1 MPLWMRGV
9 KSSRNRNERGDS
21 VVERG
26 LGRFMFVIAR
36 GLLAL
41 LGGVAGYQLA
51 RYIVAEGWWPWP
63 GLTNVLAFNIAFV
76 ICLAGMGYLIA
87 PLFIKGLGFIGV
99 SFENYLQ
106 GLSWPDIAV
115 AILGLIVGLLVAN
128 LIALPFADLPAVG
141 SYLAVLLNVAL
152 GYLGIRLFL
161 KRREEIQSMWSSI
174 GGLKERLRLR
184 SSRHPDL
191 DGKDLDEV
199 DSQRCNLKVLDT
211 SVIIDGRIYD
221 VAKTGFLE
229 GPLVLPRFILLE
241 LQSVADSSDPIR
253 RTRGRRGLDVVNNLQ
268 KTPGVDVEILE
279 IPLKDLHV
287 ESVDE
292 GLVALAKQI
301 GGKVI
306 TTDYNLNKIAQIDG
320 VAVLNVNDLA
330 NAMKP
335 MLLPG
340 ENVTVDVLREGKEPH
355 QGVGYLD
362 DGTMIVVEEGER
374 HIGRRVEVTVT
385 SMLQTSAGRMVFGR
399 LRRENHK

>member
-1 MPLWMRGV
+1 
-9 KSSRNRNERGDS
+9 
-21 VVERG
+21 
-26 LGRFMFVIAR
+26 MFVIAR
-36 GLLAL
+36 SLLAL
-41 LGGVAGYQLA
+41 LGGIAGYQVS
-51 RYIVAEGWWPWP
+51 RYIVAGGWWPWP
-63 GLTNVLAFNIAFV
+63 GLTNVLAFNVAFV
-76 ICLAGMGYLIA
+76 ICLAGIGYLIA

-106 GLSWPDIAV
+106 VLSWPDIAV
-115 AILGLIVGLLVAN
+115 ALLGLIVGLLVAN
-128 LIALPFADLPAVG
+128 LIALPFADLPVVG

-161 KRREEIQSMWSSI
+161 KRRDEIQSMWSSI
-174 GGLKERLRLR
+174 GGLKERLRFR
-184 SSRHPDL
+184 SSRNSDREE
-191 DGKDLDEV
+191 KDLEDG

-268 KTPGVDVEILE
+268 KTPGVNVEILE
-279 IPLKDLHV
+279 IPLKDLNV

-292 GLVALAKQI
+292 GLVALAKRI

-320 VAVLNVNDLA
+320 VFVLNVNDLA

-340 ENVTVDVLREGKEPH
+340 ENVTVDVLREGKESH

-374 HIGRRVEVTVT
+374 YIGKRVEVTVT